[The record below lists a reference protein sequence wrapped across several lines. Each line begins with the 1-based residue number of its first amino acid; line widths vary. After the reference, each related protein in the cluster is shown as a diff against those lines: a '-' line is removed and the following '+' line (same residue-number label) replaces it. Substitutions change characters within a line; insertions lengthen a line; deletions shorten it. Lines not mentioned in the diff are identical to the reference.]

1 MSWFCPTLI
10 MTLECLFFQASG
22 PRTQAQLR
30 LCLMLS
36 RKPEGPNIPGT
47 LSPFFF
53 LMGDKKC

>member
-53 LMGDKKC
+53 FDG